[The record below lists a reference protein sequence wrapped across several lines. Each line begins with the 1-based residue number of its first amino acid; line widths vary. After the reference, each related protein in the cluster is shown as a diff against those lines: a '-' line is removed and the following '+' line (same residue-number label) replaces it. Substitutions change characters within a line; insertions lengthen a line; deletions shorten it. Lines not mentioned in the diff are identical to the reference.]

1 MNTHF
6 ACPTVTPSIANPRCC
21 SISFRL
27 AIWYY
32 QKISIIKRCLILPAL
47 KFTLLSFG
55 IEKTFMLV
63 ALDIEPNLCYWWGE
77 IFCALAEP
85 EKVIFMVITSHSPME
100 RFARFALAIALT
112 ATA

>member
-1 MNTHF
+1 M
-6 ACPTVTPSIANPRCC
+6 
-21 SISFRL
+21 
-27 AIWYY
+27 
-32 QKISIIKRCLILPAL
+32 LI
-47 KFTLLSFG
+47 
-55 IEKTFMLV
+55 